1 MKNTVVLYYPAIDFK
16 PFYPYY
22 WAPLSILSV
31 AAPLV
36 AEGFKVILLDG
47 NLGNEESDRRVV
59 KENLADCIC
68 FGISSMIGGG
78 QLERGLEMSSYVKSL
93 DGSIPIVFGGPLGTV
108 IPEALFKDSTV
119 DYVVRGQGEYPFL
132 ELVKLL
138 QSGLPMTSIA
148 GVVKRGDSEISKPA
162 MYDKEFLPTYPWHL
176 LDVEKYVRQDRLLGE
191 RVMNFISSQGC
202 PHRCGYCSEVSSY
215 GSRWKALMAERTLRE
230 VADLVKKFNLD
241 GIKFYDSNFF
251 VDKNRV
257 IKFAQGL
264 IDNGINISWAAS
276 AHPKGLKR
284 LSSDLGLIRKSGL
297 KRLLIG
303 AESGSQAS
311 LNYINKGC
319 TTEDIMDAAELCAQ
333 HDISSAFTFIVGMPG
348 ISDDVNA
355 TLEMALKMKKLSGNF
370 EINIHF
376 YAPLPGTPL
385 YEEAIKLGYTPPS
398 SLSEWSRYNYYV
410 VQIPWL
416 GKTVEKNVRLFGDL
430 YSDFLYPPEWFLAD
444 LESKPIAR
452 MTYRLLRRLVEL
464 RCRLHFY
471 SAPIEKYWLKRVFG
485 KDMLKRGD

>member
-16 PFYPYY
+16 PFYPYF

-36 AEGFKVILLDG
+36 VEGYKVILLDG
-47 NLGNEESDRRVV
+47 NLGNEESDKRVV
-59 KENLADCIC
+59 EKNLADCVC

-93 DGSIPIVFGGPLGTV
+93 SRSIPIVFGGPLGTV
-108 IPEALFKDSTV
+108 IPETLFNDSTV

-138 QSGLPMTSIA
+138 QSGRTITSIA
-148 GVVKRGDSEISKPA
+148 GVVKRGDIEISKPA
-162 MYDKEFLPTYPWHL
+162 MYDKESLPPYPWHL
-176 LDVEKYVRQDRLLGE
+176 LDVERYVRQDRLLGK

-215 GSRWKALMAERTLRE
+215 GSRWKALTADRMLSE
-230 VADLVKKFNLD
+230 VSGLVKKYNLD

-251 VDKNRV
+251 VDRNRV
-257 IKFAQGL
+257 VKFAQGL

-284 LSSDLGLIRKSGL
+284 LSDDLELIRESGL

-319 TTEDIMDAAELCAQ
+319 TTEDIMDAAKLCAKY
-333 HDISSAFTFIVGMPG
+333 DISSAFTFIVGMPG
-348 ISDDVNA
+348 ISDDVKS
-355 TLEMALKMKKLSGNF
+355 TLEMALRMKKLSGNF

-385 YEEAIKLGYTPPS
+385 YEEAKKLGYTPPS
-398 SLSEWSRYNYYV
+398 SLSEWSRYNYYA

-416 GKTVEKNVRLFGDL
+416 DKKVEKNVRLFGDL
-430 YSDFLYPPEWFLAD
+430 YSDFLYPPEWFLVD
-444 LESKPIAR
+444 LKSKPIAR
-452 MTYRLLRRLVEL
+452 RVYGLLKCLVWL
-464 RCRLHFY
+464 RCKIHFY
-471 SAPIEKYWLKRVFG
+471 SAPIEKYWLNLILG
-485 KDMLKRGD
+485 KNMLKRGD

>member
-1 MKNTVVLYYPAIDFK
+1 MKNTVILYYPAIDFK
-16 PFYPYY
+16 PFYPYC

-47 NLGNEESDRRVV
+47 NLEIGESDRYVV
-59 KENLADCIC
+59 RDNLSDCIC
-68 FGISSMIGGG
+68 VGISSMIGGG

-93 DGSIPIVFGGPLGTV
+93 SKEMPVVFGGPLGTV
-108 IPEALFKDSTV
+108 IPEILFEDPTI

-138 QSGLPMTSIA
+138 RSGQLAINIA
-148 GVVKRGDSEISKPA
+148 GIVRRGDSKITKPV
-162 MYDKEFLPTYPWHL
+162 MYNKETLPPYPWHL

-191 RVMNFISSQGC
+191 RVINFISSQGC
-202 PHRCGYCSEVSSY
+202 PHECGYCSEASSY
-215 GSRWKALMAERTLRE
+215 GRKWAALAADRMIRE
-230 VADLVKKFNLD
+230 VSNLVKKYNLD

-264 IDNGINISWAAS
+264 INNGINISWAAS
-276 AHPKGLKR
+276 AHPKGLNR
-284 LSSDLGLIRKSGL
+284 LASDFGLVQKSGL

-311 LNYINKGC
+311 LDYIKKGC
-319 TTEDIMDAAELCAQ
+319 TTEDIMKAAELCAK

-348 ISDDVNA
+348 ISDDINA

-385 YEEAIKLGYTPPS
+385 YEEAKRLGYKPPN
-398 SLSEWSRYNYYV
+398 SLFEWSRYNYYV
-410 VQIPWL
+410 VQVPWL
-416 GKTVEKNVRLFGDL
+416 DKATERDVRLFGDL
-430 YSDFLYPPEWFLAD
+430 YSDFLYPPAWFLAD
-444 LESKPIAR
+444 LELRPFAKAV
-452 MTYRLLRRLVEL
+452 YRLLKRLVKL
-464 RCRLHFY
+464 RCKMHFY
-471 SAPIEKYWLKRVFG
+471 NIPIEKYWLKLTFR

>member
-1 MKNTVVLYYPAIDFK
+1 MKKTIILYHPAIDFK

-47 NLGNEESDRRVV
+47 NLRNEESDRRVV
-59 KENLADCIC
+59 KENLSDCIC
-68 FGISSMIGGG
+68 LGISSMIGGG
-78 QLERGLEMSSYVKSL
+78 QLERGLEMSVYVKSL
-93 DGSIPIVFGGPLGTV
+93 SGNVPIVFGGPLGTV
-108 IPEALFKDSTV
+108 IPEVLFKNSTV

-132 ELVKLL
+132 ELVKIL
-138 QSGLPMTSIA
+138 QSGQLMIDIA
-148 GVVKRGDSEISKPA
+148 GIVKRSDSEISKPV
-162 MYDKEFLPTYPWHL
+162 MYDKESLPPYPWHL

-215 GSRWKALMAERTLRE
+215 GSKWKALTAERTLRE
-230 VADLVKKFNLD
+230 VADLVKEYNLD

-251 VDKNRV
+251 VDRNRV

-264 IDNGINISWAAS
+264 IDNGININWAAS

-284 LSSDLGLIRKSGL
+284 LSDDLGLIRESGL

-319 TTEDIMDAAELCAQ
+319 TTEDIMDAAELCAKY
-333 HDISSAFTFIVGMPG
+333 DIPSAFTFIVGMPG

-355 TLEMALKMKKLSGNF
+355 TFEMALKMKKLSGNF

-376 YAPLPGTPL
+376 YAPLPGSPL
-385 YEEAIKLGYTPPS
+385 YEEAKKLGYTPPS
-398 SLSEWSRYNYYV
+398 SLVEWSRYNYYT

-416 GKTVEKNVRLFGDL
+416 DKAVEKKVRLFGDL
-430 YSDFLYPPEWFLAD
+430 YSDFLYPPTWFLAD
-444 LESKPIAR
+444 VELRPIAR
-452 MTYRLLRRLVEL
+452 MVYRLLRRLVEL
-464 RCRLHFY
+464 RCKLHFY
-471 SAPIEKYWLKRVFG
+471 SAPIEKYWLKQIFG